1 MKAWQPIF
9 RLARKSLLVLGI
21 VVLLSAAV
29 VAGLEYWATRVKA
42 ALTQLQASE
51 QTQQDQL
58 TTKQND
64 LLNMRDHIKR
74 FEILRGQGMLGLP
87 DRAQW
92 VEQLQASYAAIGF
105 GGRIAYQLQAP
116 QPLVNATA
124 QASAGDGEV
133 IQPQFH
139 DLKMELRQAHETD
152 LVNLITN
159 YRATV
164 KGRFRLQSCALDGA
178 KEDGLNANCVLRFV
192 SVPLPLPLAVPPSA
206 STTAPPHP

>member
-9 RLARKSLLVLGI
+9 RLARNSLVVLGT
-21 VVLLSAAV
+21 VVLLSVAV
-29 VAGLEYWATRVKA
+29 VVGLQYWATGVNA
-42 ALTQLQASE
+42 ALTQLQASA
-51 QTQQDQL
+51 QTQQELL
-58 TTKQND
+58 TTKHED
-64 LLNMRDHIKR
+64 LLNMRGHIKR
-74 FEILRGQGMLGLP
+74 FEVLRSQGMLGSP

-124 QASAGDGEV
+124 QASAGDGEG

-139 DLKMELRQAHETD
+139 DLKMELRQAHEAD
-152 LVNLITN
+152 LINLIAN
-159 YRATV
+159 YRTTV
-164 KGRFRLQSCALDGA
+164 KGRFRVQSCALDNA

-192 SVPLPLPLAVPPSA
+192 SVPLPLPAPPPD
-206 STTAPPHP
+206 STTATPNP